1 MVSKTQAEI
10 YPASL
15 FEAALFGIASPPLTL
30 ANAADAAQSY
40 PMKIAVWIVFAL
52 LAALWTG
59 AALLFVTV
67 SEWAAGLLASGQAE
81 QLGTAAATM
90 PLPPALAL
98 WIDSATVK
106 LAQEGVLWLLN
117 SARDVLP
124 LLGSAMGW
132 LEPVIWLLWLFGL
145 VVMLVLAGAAHLLLG
160 RVPSVQQLR
169 QQAGI

>member
-1 MVSKTQAEI
+1 MICKTQAET
-10 YPASL
+10 YSASL
-15 FEAALFGIASPPLTL
+15 FEAGLFGFASPPLTL
-30 ANAADAAQSY
+30 ANAATAAKSH

-52 LAALWTG
+52 LSALWTG
-59 AALLFVTV
+59 AALLFLTI

-81 QLGTAAATM
+81 QLGTVAATM

-98 WIDSATVK
+98 WIDPATVK
-106 LAQEGVLWLLN
+106 LAQDGVLWLLN

-124 LLGSAMGW
+124 LLGSAVAW

>member
-1 MVSKTQAEI
+1 MLRMQH
-10 YPASL
+10 L
-15 FEAALFGIASPPLTL
+15 
-30 ANAADAAQSY
+30 QSH

-98 WIDSATVK
+98 WIDPATVK

-132 LEPVIWLLWLFGL
+132 LEPLIWLLWLFGL